1 MTTTANAIQTSP
13 CTAPARNGAD
23 SNSAT
28 WTYRPRVDIVDRPE
42 EVVIFADLPGC
53 TRESIQV
60 GVERGVL
67 TIDAAV
73 PARTP
78 KSSRW
83 MRQEYGVGNFH
94 RRFGLDDTID
104 ASKASADYR
113 NGVLAVRLPKTG
125 AAVRRT
131 IKVKG

>member
-1 MTTTANAIQTSP
+1 MTANAIQTAS
-13 CTAPARNGAD
+13 CAAPARSGAD
-23 SNSAT
+23 SIEST
-28 WTYRPRVDIVDRPE
+28 WTYCPKVDIVDRPE
-42 EVVIFADLPGC
+42 EIVIFADLPGC
-53 TRESIQV
+53 TRESIHL

-67 TIDAAV
+67 SIDATV
-73 PARTP
+73 PARVP

-113 NGVLAVRLPKTG
+113 NGVLAVRLPKVG
-125 AAVRRT
+125 AAIRRT
-131 IKVKG
+131 IKVNG